1 MSSRVSSTIFELGGF
16 RQFSLIETG
25 ARLLAALLALSAGLA
40 SAQNG
45 SGQLVETNS
54 LAQSHVSVNQ
64 LITPGKAKKAT
75 EKARE
80 ALAHG
85 HYEVALREAEHAIDI
100 FPRSGIALSI
110 EGAVN
115 FSRANYAESSRDFQ
129 LAIDADPALGTAY
142 LGLGMAFTSQ
152 GRFKDA
158 LVPLDRAAV
167 FLPNSWMVYFEA
179 ALAHLGIG
187 DPETALK
194 EITYAERFMGAD
206 PKKRSGVSYLRG
218 VAHFQMNNDILAI
231 EELYEAVD
239 RDPNGKYA
247 TLARG
252 RLEEL
257 GSSYDDQ
264 QIAHSNVRNH
274 F

>member
-1 MSSRVSSTIFELGGF
+1 MSSRISSTILELDGS
-16 RQFSLIETG
+16 RQSTLIATG
-25 ARLLAALLALSAGLA
+25 TPLITALMVLSVALA

-45 SGQLVETNS
+45 SAQLAESN
-54 LAQSHVSVNQ
+54 LPAQSHVSVNQ
-64 LITPGKAKKAT
+64 LLTPERAQKAT

-85 HYEVALREAEHAIDI
+85 RYESALREAEHAIDI
-100 FPRSGIALSI
+100 YPRCAIALSI
-110 EGAVN
+110 LGAVN
-115 FSRANYAESSRDFQ
+115 LSRTTYAEAGRDFQ
-129 LAIDADPALGTAY
+129 RAIDADPALGTAY

-152 GRFKDA
+152 GRFKEA
-158 LVPLDRAAV
+158 LIPLGRAAA
-167 FLPNSWMVYFEA
+167 FLPNSWTVYFEA

-187 DPETALK
+187 DPKTALK

-218 VAHFQMNNDILAI
+218 VAHFQMNDDIVAKEDLH
-231 EELYEAVD
+231 EAVD
-239 RDPNGKYA
+239 RDPNGIYA

-257 GSSYDDQ
+257 GSSYDNQ
-264 QIAHSNVRNH
+264 QIAHSTVRNP